1 MVDTESFE
9 KFEHIDAMHSK
20 ILFFSDLLD
29 DHKAR
34 HSLSLFEVCGGK
46 RLRCEYPHAPWR
58 RPSGHH
64 PRVHG
69 LASGQ
74 IEPIELHHLRPG
86 RHEVADELLIAF
98 NLGVHLGNG
107 PQLGVGS
114 EDEIG
119 ARAGPP

>member
-74 IEPIELHHLRPG
+74 VEPIELHHFRPG
-86 RHEVADELLIAF
+86 RHEVADEPMPAVLLSVDFRQGA
-98 NLGVHLGNG
+98 
-107 PQLGVGS
+107 QLRVRA
-114 EDEIG
+114 EHEIG